1 VISAFQRFSVSAFR
15 QALCALPLA
24 WLWFV
29 LINDLR
35 VEWTVNPQ
43 YSYGWVVPFLCGFLI
58 WQKIQ
63 KSEVSGQWSVVSSRR
78 VEAGASARTK
88 FQFSAFSFQLL
99 FVFLAL
105 LYAPTRLIEVANP
118 GWRLMSWALSIEV
131 VGLTLIFIR
140 LALGASIQMSEVRN
154 QKSVAGSQTS
164 ILYPPLSAFQR
175 FSVSDFVFPV
185 CFFLVAVPWPSLIEG
200 TLIQGLTRVDTA
212 CTTELLGW
220 LGIPAMPHG
229 NVIEV
234 ATGVVGIDEACSGI
248 RSFQATL
255 MISLF
260 LGEFYALGTFRR
272 VLCVFAGFALSFL
285 FNLARMSLLV
295 WVAARKGVAA
305 IASWHDPAG
314 VTILVACF
322 FCLWIL
328 GAGLQGKRQKAK
340 GKIEERK
347 VESGNLKP
355 EDGGRSAEEGAESRE
370 QKTENKNKFKLSAL
384 HISAFA
390 LVVWILLTEFSVEAW
405 YRWHEVRIPVAA
417 QWTVAWPVNDAS
429 FKELPLPA
437 RTLEILRYDEGR
449 SASWQEGNLAWQA
462 VFLRWKPGRTAIH
475 LAQNHTPEICMT
487 GAGHTL
493 NAISPQEWIEVNDL
507 RMPFLAY
514 QVTDAPQPFFVF
526 YCLWDDRA
534 SAQGFETMGL
544 TFSTRVTP
552 VLAGLRNPGQRSLEI
567 AVAGPDNAAEA
578 EAALR
583 GELQKLIISEK

>member
-1 VISAFQRFSVSAFR
+1 
-15 QALCALPLA
+15 LA

-43 YSYGWVVPFLCGFLI
+43 YSYGWAVPFLCVFLF
-58 WQKIQ
+58 WQRVQ
-63 KSEVSGQWSVVSSRR
+63 KSVVRPPTSDLRSPSSVPYLLI
-78 VEAGASARTK
+78 
-88 FQFSAFSFQLL
+88 AFC
-99 FVFLAL
+99 AL
-105 LYAPTRLIEVANP
+105 LYAPTRLVQEANP
-118 GWRLMSWALSIEV
+118 GWRLVSWALALEV
-131 VGLTLIFIR
+131 VGITLCVLR
-140 LALGASIQMSEVRN
+140 LMADGRWQ
-154 QKSVAGSQTS
+154 VAEAGNQTS
-164 ILYPPLSAFQR
+164 VLCPALSAFQR

-200 TLIQGLTRVDTA
+200 PLIQGLTRADTSVTA
-212 CTTELLGW
+212 ELLGW
-220 LGIPAMPHG
+220 VGIPAMPHG

-260 LGEFYALGTFRR
+260 LGEFYSLGVLRR
-272 VLCVFAGFALSFL
+272 VFCVFAGFALSFL

-322 FCLWIL
+322 FCLWGL
-328 GAGLQGKRQKAK
+328 GVLLKSKKQKVESGKPSRKA
-340 GKIEERK
+340 ETLK

-355 EDGGRSAEEGAESRE
+355 EDGGRKTNYGRQTTDYGLQTAESGNPTSGFRP
-370 QKTENKNKFKLSAL
+370 LSSVLRRLAIAL
-384 HISAFA
+384 IAWIA
-390 LVVWILLTEFSVEAW
+390 VVEISVEWW
-405 YRWHEVRIPVAA
+405 YRWHEARVPVAT
-417 QWTVAWPVNDAS
+417 QWTVAWPVNNPA
-429 FKELPLPA
+429 FKESPLPE
-437 RTLEILRYDEGR
+437 RTRQILRYDEGR
-449 SASWQEGNLAWQA
+449 SVAWEAGGLKWQA

-475 LAQNHTPEICMT
+475 LAQNHTPEVCMT
-487 GAGHTL
+487 AAGHTL
-493 NAISPQEWIEVNDL
+493 NSISPQEWLDVNGL

-514 QVTDAPQPFFVF
+514 QVTDAPRPFFVF

-544 TFSTRVTP
+544 TYGNRLAP
-552 VLAGLRNPGQRSLEI
+552 VLAGLRNPGQRSLEV
-567 AVAGPDNAAEA
+567 AVAGPDNAAKA

-583 GELQKLIISEK
+583 GELEKLIVLKGE

>member
-1 VISAFQRFSVSAFR
+1 MKAPSTNWETPSAMRY
-15 QALCALPLA
+15 ALCAIPLT

-43 YSYGWVVPFLCGFLI
+43 YSYGWAVPFLFAFLI
-58 WQKIQ
+58 WQRVQ
-63 KSEVSGQWSVVSSRR
+63 KAKSGNAPRPGPLPRTERELPSSILY
-78 VEAGASARTK
+78 
-88 FQFSAFSFQLL
+88 LL
-99 FVFLAL
+99 FAL
-105 LYAPTRLIEVANP
+105 CAVLYGPTRLIEEANP
-118 GWRLMSWALSIEV
+118 GWRLVSWALSIEV

-140 LALGASIQMSEVRN
+140 LALGASRPMSEVGSR
-154 QKSVAGSQTS
+154 KSEAGNQTS
-164 ILYPPLSAFQR
+164 VLGPPLSAYQR
-175 FSVSDFVFPV
+175 ISVSDFVFPV
-185 CFFLVAVPWPSLIEG
+185 CFFLVAVPWPSAIEW
-200 TLIQGLTRVDTA
+200 LVIQGLTRVDTA
-212 CTTELLGW
+212 CTTELLAW
-220 LGIPAMPHG
+220 FGIPAMPHG

-260 LGEFYALGTFRR
+260 LGELYSLGTPRR

-305 IASWHDPAG
+305 IASWHDPSG

-322 FCLWIL
+322 LCLWGL

-355 EDGGRSAEEGAESRE
+355 EGGGGRAEDGAESRK
-370 QKTENKNKFKLSAL
+370 QKTENKNKFQLSAFQ
-384 HISAFA
+384 ISAFA
-390 LVVWILLTEFSVEAW
+390 LAVWILLTEFSVEAW
-405 YRWHEVRIPVAA
+405 YRSHEVNVPFAP
-417 QWTVAWPVNDAS
+417 QWTVAWPTNNPV
-429 FKELPLPA
+429 FKELPLTES
-437 RTLEILRYDEGR
+437 TLQILRYDEGR
-449 SASWQEGNLAWQA
+449 SAAWQEGNLTWEA

-475 LAQNHTPEICMT
+475 LAQNHTPAVCMT
-487 GAGHTL
+487 AAGHTL
-493 NAISPQEWIEVNDL
+493 NAISPQEWFDVNGL

-514 QVTDAPQPFFVF
+514 QVTDAPQPLFVF

-534 SAQGFETMGL
+534 SAQGFETMEL
-544 TFSTRVTP
+544 TYGNRLAP
-552 VLAGLRNPGQRSLEI
+552 VLAGQRNPGQRSLEI
-567 AVAGPDNAAEA
+567 AVAGPDNTADA
-578 EAALR
+578 EAAVR
-583 GELQKLIISEK
+583 AELEKLITSKP